1 MSWPP
6 FAGRA
11 PDTEVQLVVDATVVV
26 QILFADGELGP
37 LRGHDLAAPALL
49 TSEATSVLREL
60 VWRGEMPDDA
70 GRTAVSTLLALPIA
84 HEPAGA
90 LSLDATAIAADLGW
104 AKTYDAEYL
113 ALARRIGCP
122 LVTLD
127 ERLIRGASSRFDLR
141 RPADL

>member
-1 MSWPP
+1 
-6 FAGRA
+6 
-11 PDTEVQLVVDATVVV
+11 VKLVVDATVVV
-26 QILFADGELGP
+26 QVLIAGGDLGP
-37 LRGHDLAAPALL
+37 LRGHDLMAPALL
-49 TSEATSVLREL
+49 MSDATSVVWEL
-60 VWRGEMPDDA
+60 VWRGEMPDA
-70 GRTAVSTLLALPIA
+70 VGRSAVSALLALPIA
-84 HEPAGA
+84 HELAGA

-127 ERLIRGASSRFDLR
+127 ERLIRGASGPFDLR

>member
-6 FAGRA
+6 FADRA

-26 QILFADGELGP
+26 QVLLADGELGP
-37 LRGHDLAAPALL
+37 LAGHDLAAPALL
-49 TSEATSVLREL
+49 ASEATSVLREL
-60 VWRGEMPDDA
+60 VWRGEMPEDS
-70 GRTAVSTLLALPIA
+70 GRTAVARLVTLPIA
-84 HEPAGA
+84 HEAAGA
-90 LSLDATAIAADLGW
+90 LSLAATGIAAELGW

-122 LVTLD
+122 LITLD
-127 ERLIRGASSRFDLR
+127 ERLIRGASSRFDVR